1 MSRRRKKPTGYRAS
15 PAKQARPPAAATDE
29 RPQVPRLLGWLAPP
43 SVDSAWPPIGRS
55 LARGFIT
62 VGSSPV
68 TLLSAFGLQFAL
80 WLGLVALGFEGP
92 FSLLVNML
100 ALPPISTY
108 YDANTSFEIF
118 GPGLAGLISTAGFL
132 LVRSVMVALLAA
144 LIVRIYEGEGTI
156 GEALGRGARV
166 IPVAIVY
173 GLMSMTF
180 MFAGSIVQQVL
191 GAGLG
196 LLVSILS
203 LVAALFL
210 FVFAPILALRE
221 PQTSVQEVVRR
232 AARAA
237 LMPGSRHLLMC
248 LLYIFLTLPILTALA
263 PGGALLGVN
272 PSVATWVYALVCTY
286 VHLSF
291 LAAFAYRLMAV
302 EDEIPE
308 TPVKLRRR

>member
-1 MSRRRKKPTGYRAS
+1 MSRKRKRPTGYRTTSAT
-15 PAKQARPPAAATDE
+15 AARTPAATDE
-29 RPQVPRLLGWLAPP
+29 RPQVPRFLGWLAPP
-43 SVDSAWPPIGRS
+43 SVDSTWPPIGRS

-68 TLLSAFGLQFAL
+68 TLLSAFGLQFL
-80 WLGLVALGFEGP
+80 MWLGLVALGLEGP
-92 FSLLVNML
+92 FSLLVNLM

-108 YDANTSFEIF
+108 YDANSSFEIF
-118 GPGLAGLISTAGFL
+118 GPGLGGLISTAGFL
-132 LVRSVMVALLAA
+132 LVRAVVLALLTA
-144 LIVRIYEGEGTI
+144 LIVRVYEGEGTM
-156 GEALGRGARV
+156 GETLRRGVRA

-221 PQTSVQEVVRR
+221 PQTPLQEVVRR
-232 AARAA
+232 GARAA

-248 LLYIFLTLPILTALA
+248 LLYIFLTLPLLTALA

-272 PSVATWVYALVCTY
+272 PPFATWVYALVCTY

-302 EDEIPE
+302 EEEIPD